1 MSKFGRPM
9 EIATPTHPHSELTF
23 DRPAKPLRLAALAL
37 IVPMIACGW
46 QCPALAQELSSSPE
60 VSAVSLSQAPAS
72 QADQSGLATWARLL
86 ALNANSPAMQA
97 RTLFI
102 PSDNAFRHL
111 PGETLTVLLNPKSTK
126 PRERLLERGAS
137 AEPVSI
143 NEIAGRRVQLKTLD
157 GGLLTID
164 ATSGEILV
172 GDAEAIAVQTLDD
185 GRVIFVLDDI
195 STDSL
200 PEK

>member
-1 MSKFGRPM
+1 
-9 EIATPTHPHSELTF
+9 
-23 DRPAKPLRLAALAL
+23 
-37 IVPMIACGW
+37 MIACLW
-46 QCPALAQELSSSPE
+46 QSSAFAQEQFSLPE
-60 VSAVSLSQAPAS
+60 ASAVSLSQGPAS
-72 QADQSGLATWARLL
+72 EATQSGLTTWAYLL
-86 ALNANSPAMQA
+86 ALNAGSAVKHA

-102 PSDNAFRHL
+102 PSDDAFRHL
-111 PGETLTVLLNPKSTK
+111 PGETLTILLNAESRNE
-126 PRERLLERGAS
+126 RERLLERGAS

-164 ATSGEILV
+164 ATSGEIHV

-195 STDSL
+195 LTDVF

>member
-1 MSKFGRPM
+1 MSRPGRRAQ
-9 EIATPTHPHSELTF
+9 ITTPTPSRSELASEH
-23 DRPAKPLRLAALAL
+23 PAKLLRLAGFAL
-37 IVPMIACGW
+37 ILPMIACFLHSS
-46 QCPALAQELSSSPE
+46 AVAQEQSSLPE
-60 VSAVSLSQAPAS
+60 ASAVSLSRAPANEG
-72 QADQSGLATWARLL
+72 AQSGLATWARLL
-86 ALNANSPAMQA
+86 ALNADSPVMHA

-102 PSDNAFRHL
+102 PSDDAFRHL
-111 PGETLTVLLNPKSTK
+111 PGETLTILVNPESTRQ
-126 PRERLLERGAS
+126 RERLLERGAS

-143 NEIAGRRVQLKTLD
+143 DEIAGRRVQLKTLD

-164 ATSGEILV
+164 ATSGEIYV

-195 STDSL
+195 FTETL

>member
-1 MSKFGRPM
+1 MSRPGRLAQ
-9 EIATPTHPHSELTF
+9 IATPRRSRCELASDHPDKL
-23 DRPAKPLRLAALAL
+23 LRLAGRAL
-37 IVPMIACGW
+37 ILPMIACFW
-46 QCPALAQELSSSPE
+46 QSSAFAQEQSSLPE
-60 VSAVSLSQAPAS
+60 ASAVSLSQAPAS
-72 QADQSGLATWARLL
+72 DATQSGLATWARLL
-86 ALNANSPAMQA
+86 AFNADSPVMHA

-102 PSDNAFRHL
+102 PSDDAFRHL
-111 PGETLTVLLNPKSTK
+111 PGETLAILMNPESTK
-126 PRERLLERGAS
+126 ERERLLERGAS

-143 NEIAGRRVQLKTLD
+143 SEIAGRRVQLKTLD

-164 ATSGEILV
+164 ATNGETHV

-195 STDSL
+195 FTESL